1 MDAEEAR
8 TIGQQLRRIRKSRG
22 KSRRVLA
29 ELAGMSRTTLQR
41 IESGQRA
48 LDKRSEVVA
57 LATVLQI
64 APSELTR
71 LPVPAPANGETDSAI
86 GAVRQ
91 ALMAVSRNRPGGQV
105 VSVEELRARVQALHD
120 PGYPRPDVGAALPSL
135 IRDLHTSI
143 AAGQDVAELL
153 GMAVLFHTQDTR
165 GWLWLHGAPLDLRW
179 QASCF
184 AQRAAQELDNP
195 TALGVAAWGAVIEMI
210 GGGAFDLAETELE
223 SLSVPT
229 NSPESMQL
237 AGMLALSRSLV
248 AASDRRPGDVDA
260 PLEYAAELAQRTGQ
274 GNAYWMGFGP
284 TNVGIWRMTAALEV
298 GDHAGAAALA
308 EGVNPD
314 EHPSRERQAT
324 YWIEYGRAL
333 ARLRG
338 READAVMA
346 FRRGEI
352 LYPIRLQR
360 NMFAR
365 DVLAELL
372 TRVRRGSPVDRELRG
387 MAYRAGLPV

>member
-1 MDAEEAR
+1 
-8 TIGQQLRRIRKSRG
+8 
-22 KSRRVLA
+22 
-29 ELAGMSRTTLQR
+29 
-41 IESGQRA
+41 
-48 LDKRSEVVA
+48 
-57 LATVLQI
+57 
-64 APSELTR
+64 
-71 LPVPAPANGETDSAI
+71 
-86 GAVRQ
+86 
-91 ALMAVSRNRPGGQV
+91 
-105 VSVEELRARVQALHD
+105 
-120 PGYPRPDVGAALPSL
+120 
-135 IRDLHTSI
+135 
-143 AAGQDVAELL
+143 
-153 GMAVLFHTQDTR
+153 
-165 GWLWLHGAPLDLRW
+165 
-179 QASCF
+179 
-184 AQRAAQELDNP
+184 
-195 TALGVAAWGAVIEMI
+195 
-210 GGGAFDLAETELE
+210 LAETELE